1 SGSGYLRCCQQEKI
15 FYRKIIIVSESG
27 QQVFGVIRNLL
38 FLGVYI
44 VVLCKVILLLFTGQC
59 HLVNFQG

>member
-1 SGSGYLRCCQQEKI
+1 MTPRYC
-15 FYRKIIIVSESG
+15 KIIIVSESG

-38 FLGVYI
+38 FLGVYT